1 MCIQDWRLGRLIR
14 AQSRAI
20 VLGLGATETFPANK
34 QRVGV
39 TVGIPVANNSSVNF
53 GQLSV
58 DGVLLVHFRNS
69 NNLFEMTLATHGDLP
84 MRPFTLTAFGIAVT
98 FGLVEY
104 FLPEEFL
111 AAGLEEFKSEKKL

>member
-14 AQSRAI
+14 SEARAV
-20 VLGLGATETFPANK
+20 VLGLGATEDFPANK

-39 TVGIPVANNSSVNF
+39 TVGIPFANNSSIVF

-58 DGVLLVHFRNS
+58 DGILLVHFRNS

-84 MRPFTLTAFGIAVT
+84 MRPFTLTGNGTAVT
-98 FGLVEY
+98 FGLVQY

-111 AAGLEEFKSEKKL
+111 AAGLEEFNSEHKL